1 MSEAHFLFF
10 LPRVTANKIIKYP
23 YPASRAAVVPD
34 LAGRRDGKTYGIDVH
49 AHNATSTSPH
59 SLTSRISAGDTT
71 KCNGKGTMEGY
82 RRARAAAEAAETA
95 ARAANCPQLNARA
108 RALRHACSNAYH
120 GGYEI
125 AAAAAGDTFLPA
137 GFSEYAGYS
146 VSALK
151 MLKHITHPGDS
162 LARDEAGER
171 FDGGAAASWATRSHR
186 MFTAHSVAVAATRA
200 VYRAACRETRRIKTP
215 SSPPS
220 AKFPHKY
227 SAHNTRNTSR
237 RSALMSNR
245 AA

>member
-1 MSEAHFLFF
+1 MGD
-10 LPRVTANKIIKYP
+10 
-23 YPASRAAVVPD
+23 AA
-34 LAGRRDGKTYGIDVH
+34 
-49 AHNATSTSPH
+49 
-59 SLTSRISAGDTT
+59 
-71 KCNGKGTMEGY
+71 
-82 RRARAAAEAAETA
+82 
-95 ARAANCPQLNARA
+95 LN
-108 RALRHACSNAYH
+108 S
-120 GGYEI
+120 YEI
-125 AAAAAGDTFLPA
+125 AAAAGDTFLPA

-151 MLKHITHPGDS
+151 MLKHIMHPGDS

>member
-1 MSEAHFLFF
+1 M
-10 LPRVTANKIIKYP
+10 
-23 YPASRAAVVPD
+23 
-34 LAGRRDGKTYGIDVH
+34 
-49 AHNATSTSPH
+49 
-59 SLTSRISAGDTT
+59 
-71 KCNGKGTMEGY
+71 
-82 RRARAAAEAAETA
+82 
-95 ARAANCPQLNARA
+95 
-108 RALRHACSNAYH
+108 
-120 GGYEI
+120 
-125 AAAAAGDTFLPA
+125 
-137 GFSEYAGYS
+137 
-146 VSALK
+146 
-151 MLKHITHPGDS
+151 HPGDS

-245 AA
+245 AAYARHCAGARGHLYLFIPKQAVSQVPLGHTLSAY